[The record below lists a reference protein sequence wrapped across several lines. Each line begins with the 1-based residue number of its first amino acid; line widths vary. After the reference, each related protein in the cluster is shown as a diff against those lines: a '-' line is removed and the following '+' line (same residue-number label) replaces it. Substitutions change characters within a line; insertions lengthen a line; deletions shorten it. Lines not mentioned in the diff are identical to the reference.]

1 MSQLP
6 QFDEGSRATRRS
18 RRLALG
24 IAAFLITIVVALVV
38 YAIVS

>member
-6 QFDEGSRATRRS
+6 HFGEGSRATRRS

-24 IAAFLITIVVALVV
+24 IAAFLVAIILALVV
-38 YAIVS
+38 YAIAG